1 MNTEILIVYTF
12 VSFFYIISPGPA
24 IFLALTNGL
33 VHNMKVVA
41 VSSFANILGLFLLS
55 AISISGLGAILTTS
69 ATLFMIVK
77 LIGAVYL
84 IYLGI
89 KQFRSASSFKIEN
102 EKKNNIKEKN
112 LRTAFYESFFLA
124 VTNPKPIIFFI
135 ALFPQFLNLKSAII
149 PQFFVMTGIFMFF
162 SFSSLFVYGF
172 IAKSAKGWLKNE
184 NTMMWFHRVTGGVF
198 IGLGLSLTQLKN
210 AQN

>member
-1 MNTEILIVYTF
+1 MNHDILILYAF

-33 VHNMKVVA
+33 VHNMKIVA

-55 AISISGLGAILTTS
+55 AISISGLGVILTTS

-77 LIGAVYL
+77 IIGAVYL

-89 KQFRSASSFKIEN
+89 KQFRNASSFKLEN
-102 EKKNNIKEKN
+102 ETSIKEKSYK
-112 LRTAFYESFFLA
+112 TAFYESFFLA

-135 ALFPQFLNLKSAII
+135 ALFPQFLNLKSSIV
-149 PQFFVMTGIFMFF
+149 PQFFIMTGIFMLF
-162 SFSSLFVYGF
+162 SFISLFIYGF
-172 IAKSAKGWLKNE
+172 IARAAKGWLKNK
-184 NTMMWFHRVTGGVF
+184 NTMIWFHRITGGMF
-198 IGLGLSLTQLKN
+198 IGLGLTLTQLRN
-210 AQN
+210 TQN